1 MLGGK
6 RTGSRHVA
14 DSLLPEHSES
24 PEPPPPPSFNPKR
37 IKSSSRF
44 DDQSSP
50 PGISSSKEK
59 HVEFQP
65 LNVPTHQLD
74 VKFKKEERDELQL
87 DFLDILED
95 TDYVPVN
102 DCERSVK
109 IISINKLRQNATDP
123 APPTLGIM
131 EKRKLAVERVKA
143 VLYLKH
149 RRASKI
155 PETEF
160 LVVDTIRKLPS
171 SVSLLNRASFENPSP
186 LCNNFNVNYK
196 FNSTTKSN
204 IDLSKWGLEAMPEE
218 TTKLLQLTGIDVTR
232 LMELKRNSKM
242 SMHKLR
248 LQQEAHKAATKT
260 EDECISSGLFRS
272 LSTQT
277 DARNFT
283 KSVAVQTKAISQH
296 GIFWLDSQFSE
307 SDLSQQHANVIN
319 NVIGKMVLNEFPFP
333 LTVTLVQLC
342 SITLYSGPFFNLW
355 RIRKYQDIPRS
366 YYMRLIVPLAIGKL
380 LASVTSHISL
390 WKVPVSYAHTVKATM
405 PLFTVVLTRLF
416 FGEKQPTLV
425 YLSLLPIITGVAIA
439 TVTEISFDMLGL
451 ISALISTMGF
461 SMQNI
466 FSKKVLKD
474 TGIHHLRLLHLLGKL
489 SLLIFLPLW
498 LYMDSLAVLRHSA
511 IKNLDYRVIA
521 LLFTD
526 GVLNW
531 MQNIIAFSVLSLV
544 TPLTYAV
551 ASASKRIFVIAVSL
565 LILGNPVTWV
575 NCLGMTLAII
585 GVLCYNR
592 AKQISKN
599 RTELP
604 TVSHSNHVK
613 YTPLQHND
621 SYYRSPKNGN
631 LPNGLHKMHT
641 TTGTG
646 TGTTVN
652 MPMSMPMSSKSN
664 SLLANGSGMPT
675 GSSTRLLF
683 V

>member
-6 RTGSRHVA
+6 RTSSRHVA
-14 DSLLPEHSES
+14 VVLLMCL
-24 PEPPPPPSFNPKR
+24 FWYV
-37 IKSSSRF
+37 
-44 DDQSSP
+44 
-50 PGISSSKEK
+50 ISSS
-59 HVEFQP
+59 
-65 LNVPTHQLD
+65 
-74 VKFKKEERDELQL
+74 
-87 DFLDILED
+87 
-95 TDYVPVN
+95 
-102 DCERSVK
+102 
-109 IISINKLRQNATDP
+109 
-123 APPTLGIM
+123 
-131 EKRKLAVERVKA
+131 
-143 VLYLKH
+143 
-149 RRASKI
+149 
-155 PETEF
+155 
-160 LVVDTIRKLPS
+160 
-171 SVSLLNRASFENPSP
+171 
-186 LCNNFNVNYK
+186 
-196 FNSTTKSN
+196 
-204 IDLSKWGLEAMPEE
+204 
-218 TTKLLQLTGIDVTR
+218 
-232 LMELKRNSKM
+232 
-242 SMHKLR
+242 
-248 LQQEAHKAATKT
+248 
-260 EDECISSGLFRS
+260 
-272 LSTQT
+272 
-277 DARNFT
+277 
-283 KSVAVQTKAISQH
+283 
-296 GIFWLDSQFSE
+296 
-307 SDLSQQHANVIN
+307 N

-333 LTVTLVQLC
+333 MTVTLIQLC

-439 TVTEISFDMLGL
+439 TFTEISFDMLGL

-461 SMQNI
+461 SLQNI

-489 SLLIFLPLW
+489 SLFIFLPLW
-498 LYMDSLAVLRHSA
+498 LYVDSLAVFRHTA

-592 AKQISKN
+592 AKQITKA
-599 RTELP
+599 RELP
-604 TVSHSNHVK
+604 THTPSNHIK
-613 YTPLQHND
+613 YTPLND
-621 SYYRSPKNGN
+621 NYYRSPINGN
-631 LPNGLHKMHT
+631 VMGNGLHKMQT
-641 TTGTG
+641 TKAPATMQ
-646 TGTTVN
+646 
-652 MPMSMPMSSKSN
+652 MPMTMPTSSN
-664 SLLANGSGMPT
+664 SLLANGSGMPS
-675 GSSTRLLF
+675 GSTTRLLF